1 MERLVISREHLDAVI
16 AHSRSD
22 LPNEACGFLFG
33 RQGRVE
39 QVRPI
44 LNTDPSPVSYSFDSS
59 EQFRV
64 MGEMESQGLELLGIY
79 HSHPES
85 PPIPSLTDIRRAFF
99 PGTRD
104 PNYPSAAYVIVG
116 LSEDEPEVNA
126 FLFLGDEARKVHL
139 HVVDM

>member
-1 MERLVISREHLDAVI
+1 MEQLVISREHLDALI
-16 AHSRSD
+16 AHARSD
-22 LPNEACGFLFG
+22 LPNEACGLLFG

-44 LNTDPSPVSYSFDSS
+44 LNAEPSPVSYSFDSG
-59 EQFRV
+59 EQLRV
-64 MGEMESQGLELLGIY
+64 MREMGDRGLELLGIY

-99 PGTRD
+99 PGTRE
-104 PNYPSAAYVIVG
+104 PNFPSAVYVIVG
-116 LSEDEPEVNA
+116 LSEDVPEVNA
-126 FLFLGDEARKVHL
+126 FLILEDEARKVHL

>member
-16 AHSRSD
+16 AHARSD

-33 RQGRVE
+33 RNGSVE

-44 LNTDPSPVSYSFDSS
+44 LNTDPSPVSFSFDSN
-59 EQFRV
+59 EQLRV
-64 MGEMESQGLELLGIY
+64 TNEMEKRGLELLGIY
-79 HSHPES
+79 HSHPDS

-99 PGTRD
+99 PGTRE
-104 PNYPSAAYVIVG
+104 PNYPSAVYVIVG

-126 FLFLGDEARKVHL
+126 FLFLGDEARKVQI
-139 HVVDM
+139 HVLDT